1 MEILDRKK
9 NYLLKY
15 NLLSPDNKMKPQ
27 RLEAFS
33 DGVLAIIIT
42 IMVLEFSVP
51 EGSSFRDLRPLIPK
65 VTSYLL
71 SFIYVGIYW
80 GNHHHLFQIMQK
92 VNGKVLWANLN
103 LLFWLSL
110 LPFATAWMGENN
122 FGRHPVALYGAI
134 LFMAAFSFR
143 ILENMSIALE
153 GEASKVSKALGNGY
167 KEKLSTIG
175 YLVGIGISFYS
186 ALISLI
192 IFYVI
197 AIFWIVP
204 DKRVEK
210 IVD

>member
-1 MEILDRKK
+1 
-9 NYLLKY
+9 
-15 NLLSPDNKMKPQ
+15 MKPQ

-42 IMVLEFSVP
+42 IMVLEFTVP
-51 EGSSFRDLRPLIPK
+51 EGDSFKDLRPLIPK

-80 GNHHHLFQIMQK
+80 GNHHHLFQIMEK

-110 LPFATAWMGENN
+110 LPFATAWMGENK
-122 FGRHPVALYGAI
+122 FGKHPVALYGAI
-134 LFMAAFSFR
+134 LFMAALSFR
-143 ILENMSIALE
+143 ILENMSISLE
-153 GEASKVSKALGNGY
+153 GRDSKVSKALRTGL
-167 KEKLSTIG
+167 KEKWSTVV
-175 YLVGIGISFYS
+175 YLIGIGISFYS
-186 ALISLI
+186 AFISLV
-192 IFYVI
+192 IFYGI

-210 IVD
+210 VVD